1 MNLRRKCDKIKIKYI
16 IFQGTG
22 KNTKCVAMVGD
33 GVNDSPSLAVADV
46 GIAIGSSGAAIAVES
61 AGISL
66 MTDDLTK
73 IVDLIYIGKYCR
85 KIIWQNIIGGIL
97 IKVCFVI
104 GALVV
109 NNLLW
114 LAVLSDVLG
123 LLFVMC
129 NGLRPLYW
137 KRNEIANDKELK
149 DSKNSFNLGSLDS
162 SEERVS
168 ISQGTINSN
177 YGSLV

>member
-1 MNLRRKCDKIKIKYI
+1 MI
-16 IFQGTG
+16 
-22 KNTKCVAMVGD
+22 GD
-33 GVNDSPSLAVADV
+33 GVNDSPSLAAADV

-73 IVDLIYIGKYCR
+73 IVDLICLGKYSR
-85 KIIWQNIIGGIL
+85 KIIWQNIIGGVA
-97 IKVCFVI
+97 IKLVFVI
-104 GALVV
+104 AALCVR
-109 NNLLW
+109 NLLW

-137 KRNEIANDKELK
+137 NGGSKMLVNEVHININDEKETEK
-149 DSKNSFNLGSLDS
+149 GERELG
-162 SEERVS
+162 
-168 ISQGTINSN
+168 
-177 YGSLV
+177 